1 MKFSGFE
8 IQYSDKPVTP
18 FGGLVLMKELV
29 ERTGILSQMQ
39 QSDIPQNT
47 SPNGYDPMVVI
58 QSFWVSVWCGACK
71 FLQIE
76 HIRFDETLKEIFG
89 WAKIPS
95 HVTFGRFFKKFSW
108 KRNNAVFPGI
118 MEWFLAQMQL
128 KSITLDFD
136 STVMTRYGEQEGSL
150 KGYNP
155 NKRGRASHHPII
167 AFIAELRMVANAWLR
182 SGNTASAS
190 SFREFLEETLRILK
204 DKTIGLLR
212 ADSGF
217 YSETVF
223 SLLEGKNILYVIAA
237 KMQAPLKMEIT
248 QLKKWTALDA
258 GVWISELYYQCS
270 KWTTPR
276 RIIVIR
282 QDVRMRPQAT
292 GKKLFDD
299 AAYYQHYRYH
309 ALVTNQTLPAQQI
322 WEQYKQ
328 RADAENRIK
337 ELKYEFAIEGFNAK
351 EFFATE
357 AAFRMVMIA
366 YNLMSLFRQ
375 CILQSPVQ
383 QRLSTIR
390 FNCFTVGSWMVKQG
404 NSRVLKMSLKMK
416 RREWMDGLFRKTSEF
431 SMPRSF

>member
-1 MKFSGFE
+1 
-8 IQYSDKPVTP
+8 VTP
-18 FGGLVLMKELV
+18 FGGMVLMKELV
-29 ERTGILSQMQ
+29 ERTGILSQIE
-39 QSDIPQNT
+39 QSDIPRT
-47 SPNGYDPMVVI
+47 PSPNGYDPMVVI
-58 QSFWVSVWCGACK
+58 QSFWVGVWCGACR
-71 FLQIE
+71 FLQME
-76 HIRFDETLKEIFG
+76 HIRLDETLKEIFG
-89 WAKIPS
+89 WKKIPS

-108 KRNNAVFPGI
+108 KRNNAVFPNA
-118 MEWFLAQMQL
+118 MQWFFSQLQL
-128 KSITLDFD
+128 KNITLDFD

-155 NKRGRASHHPII
+155 QKRGRASHHPII
-167 AFIAELRMVANAWLR
+167 AFIAELRMVANAWMR
-182 SGNTASAS
+182 SGNTSSAS
-190 SFREFLEETLRILK
+190 SFKEFLEETLSVLK
-204 DKTIGLLR
+204 DKAIGLLR

-217 YSETVF
+217 YSETIF
-223 SLLEGKNILYVIAA
+223 SLLEAKPIYYVIAA
-237 KMQAPLKMEIT
+237 RMYPPLKLAI
-248 QLKKWTALDA
+248 QKIKNWTALDA
-258 GVWISELYYQCS
+258 GVWISELYYQCD

-276 RIIVIR
+276 RFIVIR
-282 QDVRMRPQAT
+282 QDVRVRPQAT
-292 GKKLFDD
+292 GKNLFDD

-309 ALVTNQTLPAQQI
+309 ALVTNQVLPAQQI

-337 ELKYEFAIEGFNAK
+337 ELKYEFAIEGFNSK

-366 YNLMSLFRQ
+366 YNLVSLFRQ

-390 FNCFTVGSWMVKQG
+390 FNCFTVGSWIVKEG

-416 RREWMDGLFRKTSEF
+416 RREWMDGLFRKTTEF